1 MGCATRSATSSVA
14 RRTTCS
20 FNTDAEHTPPYHFTG
35 PRSPTRAT
43 IAHPMQT
50 DRRATMTMH
59 VSIRQ
64 SADPLSKNSRK
75 SGNFGEWDCGLADE
89 PTGHHYARAL
99 HPTHPTS
106 GNQNDTLKLV
116 TKWCTPLWG
125 HYTSSELVQCSLTG
139 VTLPYWCR
147 AARHGSAGILL
158 KQQWGRYCRAWA
170 CCAAAL
176 HYLAQHCTR

>member
-1 MGCATRSATSSVA
+1 MGCTTRSTTSSVA

-35 PRSPTRAT
+35 PRSPARAT

-116 TKWCTPLWG
+116 TKWCTPLRG

-139 VTLPYWCR
+139 VMLPYWCR
-147 AARHGSAGILL
+147 AARHGSAGSCWGSYRAELSAGVFNCLCIRLL
-158 KQQWGRYCRAWA
+158 FERIDA
-170 CCAAAL
+170 
-176 HYLAQHCTR
+176 

>member
-1 MGCATRSATSSVA
+1 MRNFEGCTRYGALHPISGHYTRSERVQCPLIGCTPSSTTSSVA

-20 FNTDAEHTPPYHFTG
+20 FNTDAEHTAPYHFTG

-89 PTGHHYARAL
+89 PTGHHYARA
-99 HPTHPTS
+99 PRIPPPITRMT
-106 GNQNDTLKLV
+106 TLKLV
-116 TKWCTPLWG
+116 TK
-125 HYTSSELVQCSLTG
+125 
-139 VTLPYWCR
+139 
-147 AARHGSAGILL
+147 
-158 KQQWGRYCRAWA
+158 
-170 CCAAAL
+170 
-176 HYLAQHCTR
+176 